1 MFEVLA
7 AHRVRVQGDP
17 DRLIGRRSVTR
28 LVPAIIRPRPCSAG
42 KCPGRL
48 RYGHAGGGRVLM
60 TIKTLALLFTDIE
73 GSTALLT
80 RLEDAT

>member
-1 MFEVLA
+1 
-7 AHRVRVQGDP
+7 
-17 DRLIGRRSVTR
+17 
-28 LVPAIIRPRPCSAG
+28 
-42 KCPGRL
+42 
-48 RYGHAGGGRVLM
+48 M